1 MGNFHI
7 ATATAALNIL
17 LIPESVAG
25 SASWEYK
32 QGHVLK
38 GGPWFPS
45 ITSVTFKLL
54 PFPFNLELQSCVHE
68 ECLISATNTS
78 QGARAAS
85 ARAFVHSLNILIKY
99 ARMYGYEHKRTE
111 AQFAT
116 TWKELQQGLPT
127 TGDSGFLL
135 GVSDNKLLLD
145 GIPLETGNAERSFAT
160 LLSTAGLASL
170 HFSKDVTEEDFVRL
184 VRAFT
189 VAGSKAQ
196 DVSKQIKEALSS
208 GTHSGTIKINEVK
221 FVAADP
227 LTGDVSIAAQIA
239 AQTLGPEF
247 KQWLNDPQKLL
258 QLIAAAEGANS
269 GGGPAPAGGVP
280 MVPLG
285 SVPNPPQAS
294 GKGVWVPE
302 GTPIGMPGGTA
313 AAAAPAWTGGM
324 VPLQEQEVIQAI
336 RLLTRFGQVQQDPTM
351 KEEDLH
357 KELTETDPN
366 TRLNLQQLLGSLAG
380 QVSSEEQDTPLLMK
394 AAEHMAIR
402 FAIERYQKGEV
413 KVNAVHQMME
423 HMSRQMDS
431 LRSILKLQEEK
442 MSKAGIL
449 VESHADILDR
459 MFWAEVPEAGK
470 KSVLMS
476 HEAPCVPPRNLRQ
489 FVELLLDR
497 DDRQSATEILN
508 NYSSCL
514 SARDTEPRRRT
525 AIGLSQLADLYSRLG
540 GQPMGQAVRCL
551 SEQLINEKDPELQS
565 LLSAAFV
572 RLSQEASSSKHYGA
586 VNEVCAGM
594 ERISLERPVLM
605 GDLRP
610 RVGVENRL
618 PEFIEEALQLDPIPP
633 DMLSVLRR
641 TSQSGAEHLA
651 DRFFRCMRRDE
662 CDRMIELVHQ
672 LGSPIL
678 SQLREILRTGQPRQA
693 AGAVGLVSR
702 LDVGTLLELLPAR
715 MPEWNRFYHD
725 IIVRQ
730 IAYGAA
736 VDRGRT
742 LLELAEILDP
752 LVLPEAVDE
761 IGMSGDM
768 TATPPLI
775 AMARPGDTASR
786 SPYVQLKAI
795 ESLGRLKDSEAVAI
809 LREILEAKKT
819 FSWVHH
825 RELRIAAAQALSKTD
840 PRYSSQVLSDS
851 GLETA
856 ELAIAPLDFAPACP
870 WVRQR
875 RYERLV
881 LAKTVPAII
890 GSSWGKSRI
899 MIRELSLGGGMG
911 TKEDNLR
918 IGSEADL
925 EISVGM
931 RAKIRAHVL
940 LRRARVNEVG
950 FEIVSTDL
958 ESRYRLRRLL
968 VDALNHSP
976 SNKGHEWSGDRKV

>member
-1 MGNFHI
+1 M
-7 ATATAALNIL
+7 
-17 LIPESVAG
+17 
-25 SASWEYK
+25 
-32 QGHVLK
+32 
-38 GGPWFPS
+38 
-45 ITSVTFKLL
+45 
-54 PFPFNLELQSCVHE
+54 
-68 ECLISATNTS
+68 
-78 QGARAAS
+78 
-85 ARAFVHSLNILIKY
+85 NILIKY
-99 ARMYGYEHKRTE
+99 ARMYGYQHKRTE
-111 AQFAT
+111 AQFET
-116 TWKELQQGLPT
+116 TWNELKQGLPT
-127 TGDSGFLL
+127 TGDQGFLL

-160 LLSTAGLASL
+160 LLTTAGLASL

-189 VAGSKAQ
+189 VAGSKGQ
-196 DVSKQIKEALSS
+196 DVSKQIKEALGANKPGS
-208 GTHSGTIKINEVK
+208 GIRINEVK

-258 QLIAAAEGANS
+258 QLIAAAEGANA
-269 GGGPAPAGGVP
+269 GGGAAASGVP

-285 SVPNPPQAS
+285 SVPNLAPGP
-294 GKGVWVPE
+294 GKGRWVPE
-302 GTPIGMPGGTA
+302 GTPIGAPGSA
-313 AAAAPAWTGGM
+313 AAGAAPAWTGGI

-336 RLLTRFGQVQQDPTM
+336 RLLTRFGQVQQDPTV
-351 KEEDLH
+351 KEEDLQ

-366 TRLNLQQLLGSLAG
+366 TRLNLQQLLGSLATK
-380 QVSSEEQDTPLLMK
+380 VSTAEEKDTPLLMK

-402 FAIERYQKGEV
+402 FALERYQKGEV

-431 LRSILKLQEEK
+431 LRQILKLQEEK

-459 MFWAEVPEAGK
+459 MFWAEVPESGK

-489 FVELLLDR
+489 FVEVLLDR
-497 DDRQSATEILN
+497 DEKQSASEILD

-514 SARDTEPRRRT
+514 GAREAEPRRRT
-525 AIGLSQLADLYSRLG
+525 AIGLSQLADLYARVG
-540 GQPMGQAVRCL
+540 GEAMGQAIRRL
-551 SEQLINEKDPELQS
+551 SEHLIHEKDAELQS

-572 RLSQEASSSKHYGA
+572 RLSQEASSSKNFGA

-594 ERISLERPVLM
+594 EQISMERPVLM
-605 GDLRP
+605 SDLRP

-618 PEFIEEALQLDPIPP
+618 PEFIEEALHLEPIPP

-641 TSQSGAEHLA
+641 TSHAGAEHLA

-662 CDRMIELVHQ
+662 CDRMIELVKE
-672 LGSPIL
+672 LGSPVL
-678 SQLREILRTGQPRQA
+678 LQLREILRTGQPRQA
-693 AGAVGLVSR
+693 SGAVGLVSR
-702 LDVGTLLELLPAR
+702 LDVGTLLELLPSR
-715 MPEWNRFYHD
+715 LPEWNRFYHD
-725 IIVRQ
+725 IVVRQ

-736 VDRGRT
+736 MDRGRT

-768 TATPPLI
+768 TAAPPLI
-775 AMARPGDTASR
+775 AMARPGEAASR
-786 SPYVQLKAI
+786 SAYVQLKAI
-795 ESLGRLKDSEAVAI
+795 ESLGRLRDAEAVAT
-809 LREILEAKKT
+809 LREILERKKR
-819 FSWVHH
+819 FGFVYH
-825 RELRIAAAQALSKTD
+825 RELRIAAAQALAKTD
-840 PRYSSQVLSDS
+840 PRYSSQVVSDS
-851 GLETA
+851 GLEPA
-856 ELAIAPLDFAPACP
+856 EIAIAPLDLAPACP

-881 LAKTVPAII
+881 LAKTVSAMI

-899 MIRELSLGGGMG
+899 QIRELSLGGGMG

-925 EISVGM
+925 EISLGM

-958 ESRYRLRRLL
+958 DSRYRLRRLL
-968 VDALNHSP
+968 VDALNHFP
-976 SNKGHEWSGDRKV
+976 QGKGQEWSGERKI

>member
-1 MGNFHI
+1 
-7 ATATAALNIL
+7 
-17 LIPESVAG
+17 
-25 SASWEYK
+25 
-32 QGHVLK
+32 
-38 GGPWFPS
+38 
-45 ITSVTFKLL
+45 
-54 PFPFNLELQSCVHE
+54 
-68 ECLISATNTS
+68 
-78 QGARAAS
+78 
-85 ARAFVHSLNILIKY
+85 VHSLNILIKY
-99 ARMYGYEHKRTE
+99 ARMYGYDHKRTE
-111 AQFAT
+111 AQFET
-116 TWKELQQGLPT
+116 CWNELQSGLPT

-145 GIPLETGNAERSFAT
+145 GIPLETGNSERSFAN
-160 LLSTAGLASL
+160 LLNAAGLASL
-170 HFSKDVTEEDFVRL
+170 HFSKDVTIEDFTRL

-189 VAGSKAQ
+189 VAGSKAT
-196 DVSKQIKEALSS
+196 DVAKHIKEALQAGPQNS
-208 GTHSGTIKINEVK
+208 TIKINEVK

-258 QLIAAAEGANS
+258 QLIAAAEGASS
-269 GGGPAPAGGVP
+269 GGQAPGDSTP

-285 SVPNPPQAS
+285 SVPNFAA
-294 GKGVWVPE
+294 
-302 GTPIGMPGGTA
+302 GGTGGGGTGTGGGTGGTGA
-313 AAAAPAWTGGM
+313 GVAPAWTGGM

-336 RLLTRFGQVQQDPTM
+336 RLLTRFGQVQQDPNV
-351 KEEDLH
+351 KEADIQR
-357 KELTETDPN
+357 ELVETDPN
-366 TRLNLQQLLGSLAG
+366 TRLNLQQLLGSLAAKA
-380 QVSSEEQDTPLLMK
+380 STHEEDTPLLMK

-402 FAIERYQKGEV
+402 FALERYQKGEI

-431 LRSILKLQEEK
+431 LRQILKLQEEK

-459 MFWAEVPEAGK
+459 MFWAEVPESGK

-489 FVELLLDR
+489 FVEVLLDR
-497 DDRQSATEILN
+497 GDTQTASEILN

-514 SARDTEPRRRT
+514 SAKEMEPRRKT
-525 AIGLSQLADLYSRLG
+525 AIGLSQLADLYTRLG
-540 GQPMGQAVRCL
+540 GQPMGQAIHGL
-551 SEQLINEKDPELQS
+551 SEQLIAEKDPELQS

-572 RLSQEASSSKHYGA
+572 RLSQEASAAKNYAA

-594 ERISLERPVLM
+594 ELVSVERPVLM
-605 GDLRP
+605 SDLRP

-618 PEFIEEALQLDPIPP
+618 PEFIEEALRLDPIPRE
-633 DMLSVLRR
+633 LLAVLRR
-641 TSQSGAEHLA
+641 TSQAGAEHLA

-662 CDRMIELVHQ
+662 CERMIELVKE
-672 LGSPIL
+672 LGSPVL
-678 SQLREILRTGQPRQA
+678 VQLREILRTGQPRQA
-693 AGAVGLVSR
+693 SSVVGLVSR

-715 MPEWNRFYHD
+715 LPEWNRFYHD
-725 IIVRQ
+725 IAVRQ
-730 IAYGAA
+730 IAYGNAP
-736 VDRGRT
+736 DRGRT
-742 LLELAEILDP
+742 LMELAEVLDP

-761 IGMSGDM
+761 MGMSGDV
-768 TATPPLI
+768 TSGPPLI
-775 AMARPGDTASR
+775 AMARPGEAASR
-786 SPYVQLKAI
+786 SPFIQLKAI
-795 ESLGRLKDSEAVAI
+795 ESLGRLKDPEAVAT

-819 FSWVHH
+819 FGFVHH
-825 RELRIAAAQALSKTD
+825 KELRIAAAQALSKTD
-840 PRYSSQVLSDS
+840 PRYSSQVLADS
-851 GLETA
+851 GMEPS
-856 ELAIAPLDFAPACP
+856 ELAIAPLDMAPACP

-875 RYERLV
+875 RYERMV

-925 EISVGM
+925 EISIGM
-931 RAKIRAHVL
+931 RSKIRAHVL

-950 FEIVSTDL
+950 FEIVNTDL

-968 VDALNHSP
+968 VDALNHAP
-976 SNKGHEWSGDRKV
+976 NKGQEWGGERKV

>member
-1 MGNFHI
+1 
-7 ATATAALNIL
+7 
-17 LIPESVAG
+17 
-25 SASWEYK
+25 
-32 QGHVLK
+32 
-38 GGPWFPS
+38 
-45 ITSVTFKLL
+45 
-54 PFPFNLELQSCVHE
+54 
-68 ECLISATNTS
+68 
-78 QGARAAS
+78 
-85 ARAFVHSLNILIKY
+85 
-99 ARMYGYEHKRTE
+99 MYGYDHKRTE
-111 AQFAT
+111 MQFET
-116 TWKELQQGLPT
+116 TWNELRLGLPT
-127 TGDSGFLL
+127 TGDQGFLL

-145 GIPLETGNAERSFAT
+145 GIPLETGNSERSFAT

-170 HFSKDVTEEDFVRL
+170 HFSRDVTEEDFVRL

-196 DVSKQIKEALSS
+196 DVAKQIKEALGANKPGS
-208 GTHSGTIKINEVK
+208 TIRINEVK

-247 KQWLNDPQKLL
+247 RQWLNDPQKLL
-258 QLIAAAEGANS
+258 QLIAAAEGANA
-269 GGGPAPAGGVP
+269 GGGQVSPGGVP

-285 SVPNPPQAS
+285 SVPNPLPGT
-294 GKGVWVPE
+294 GKGRWVSD
-302 GTPIGMPGGTA
+302 GAAGGA
-313 AAAAPAWTGGM
+313 ATGAAPAWTGGM

-336 RLLTRFGQVQQDPTM
+336 RLLTRFGQVQTDPGG
-351 KEEDLH
+351 KEEDLQ

-366 TRLNLQQLLGSLAG
+366 TRLNLQQLLGSLAAKATTAD
-380 QVSSEEQDTPLLMK
+380 EQDTPLLMK

-402 FAIERYQKGEV
+402 FALERYSKGEV

-431 LRSILKLQEEK
+431 LRQILKLQEEK

-459 MFWAEVPEAGK
+459 MFWAEVPESGK
-470 KSVLMS
+470 KSVLLS

-489 FVELLLDR
+489 FVEVLLDR
-497 DDRQSATEILN
+497 DDQQGAAEILN

-514 SARDTEPRRRT
+514 AAKEAEPRRRT
-525 AIGLSQLADLYSRLG
+525 AIGLSQLADLYARLG
-540 GQPMGQAVRCL
+540 GEPMGQAIRKL
-551 SEQLINEKDPELQS
+551 AEYLIHEKDSELQS
-565 LLSAAFV
+565 LFSAAFV
-572 RLSQEASSSKHYGA
+572 RLSQEASSAKNYGA

-594 ERISLERPVLM
+594 ELISIERPVLM
-605 GDLRP
+605 SDLRP

-618 PEFIEEALQLDPIPP
+618 PEFIEEAIHMDPIPA
-633 DMLSVLRR
+633 DLLSVLRR

-662 CDRMIELVHQ
+662 CDRMIELVKE

-678 SQLREILRTGQPRQA
+678 LQLREILRTGQPRQA
-693 AGAVGLVSR
+693 AGVVGLVSR

-715 MPEWNRFYHD
+715 LPEWNRFYHD
-725 IIVRQ
+725 MVVRQ
-730 IAYGAA
+730 IAFGAA
-736 VDRGRT
+736 PDRGRT

-752 LVLPEAVDE
+752 LVLAEAVDE

-768 TATPPLI
+768 TTIPPLI
-775 AMARPGDTASR
+775 AMARPGESASR
-786 SPYVQLKAI
+786 SPFLQLKAI
-795 ESLGRLKDSEAVAI
+795 ESLGRLKDAEAVAT
-809 LREILEAKKT
+809 LREILETKKT
-819 FSWVHH
+819 FGFAHH
-825 RELRIAAAQALSKTD
+825 RELRIAAAQALAKTD
-840 PRYSSQVLSDS
+840 PRYSSQVMTDS
-851 GLETA
+851 GLEPA
-856 ELAIAPLDFAPACP
+856 ELAIAPLDTAPACP

-881 LAKTVPAII
+881 LARTVYGVL

-899 MIRELSLGGGMG
+899 QIRELSLGGGMG

-931 RAKIRAHVL
+931 RSKIRAHVL
-940 LRRARVNEVG
+940 LRRARVSEVG

-968 VDALNHSP
+968 VDALNHAP
-976 SNKGHEWSGDRKV
+976 QNKEQEWSGERKI

>member
-1 MGNFHI
+1 M
-7 ATATAALNIL
+7 
-17 LIPESVAG
+17 
-25 SASWEYK
+25 
-32 QGHVLK
+32 
-38 GGPWFPS
+38 
-45 ITSVTFKLL
+45 
-54 PFPFNLELQSCVHE
+54 
-68 ECLISATNTS
+68 TNTS
-78 QGARAAS
+78 QASRAAS

-99 ARMYGYEHKRTE
+99 ARMYGYGHKRTE
-111 AQFAT
+111 AQFEI
-116 TWKELQQGLPT
+116 TWNELQQGLPT
-127 TGDSGFLL
+127 TGDAGFLL

-160 LLSTAGLASL
+160 LLNTAGLASL

-189 VAGSKAQ
+189 VAGSKGQ
-196 DVSKQIKEALSS
+196 DVSKQIKEALGANKPGSS
-208 GTHSGTIKINEVK
+208 IRINEVK

-258 QLIAAAEGANS
+258 QLIAAAEGANA
-269 GGGPAPAGGVP
+269 GGGATTAGGVP

-285 SVPNPPQAS
+285 SVPNAPKGT
-294 GKGVWVPE
+294 GKGRWVPDDAA
-302 GTPIGMPGGTA
+302 GGA
-313 AAAAPAWTGGM
+313 ATGAAPAWTGGM
-324 VPLQEQEVIQAI
+324 VPLQEEEVIQAI
-336 RLLTRFGQVQQDPTM
+336 RLLTRFGQVQTDPGV
-351 KEEDLH
+351 KEEDLQ

-366 TRLNLQQLLGSLAG
+366 TRLNLQQLLGSLAAKA
-380 QVSSEEQDTPLLMK
+380 STTDEEDTPLLMK

-402 FAIERYQKGEV
+402 FALERYSKGEV

-431 LRSILKLQEEK
+431 LRQILKLQEEK

-459 MFWAEVPEAGK
+459 MFWAEVPESGK
-470 KSVLMS
+470 KSVLLS

-489 FVELLLDR
+489 FVEVLLDR
-497 DDRQSATEILN
+497 DDKQGAAEILN

-514 SARDTEPRRRT
+514 SAKELEPRRRT
-525 AIGLSQLADLYSRLG
+525 AIGLSQLADLYTRVG
-540 GQPMGQAVRCL
+540 GEPMGQAIRRL
-551 SEQLINEKDPELQS
+551 SEYLIHEKDAELQS
-565 LLSAAFV
+565 LFSAAFV
-572 RLSQEASSSKHYGA
+572 RLSQEASSAKNYGA

-594 ERISLERPVLM
+594 EMISIERPVLM
-605 GDLRP
+605 SDLRP

-618 PEFIEEALQLDPIPP
+618 PEFIEEAIHLDPIPA
-633 DMLSVLRR
+633 DLLSVLRR
-641 TSQSGAEHLA
+641 TSHTGAEHLA

-662 CDRMIELVHQ
+662 CDRMIELVKQ
-672 LGSPIL
+672 LGSPVL
-678 SQLREILRTGQPRQA
+678 LQLREILRTGQPRQA
-693 AGAVGLVSR
+693 SGAVGLVSR
-702 LDVGTLLELLPAR
+702 LDVGTLLELLPSR
-715 MPEWNRFYHD
+715 LPEWNRFYHD
-725 IIVRQ
+725 IVVRQ

-736 VDRGRT
+736 ADRGRT
-742 LLELAEILDP
+742 LLELTEILDP
-752 LVLPEAVDE
+752 LVLAEAVDE

-775 AMARPGDTASR
+775 AMARPGEAASR

-795 ESLGRLKDSEAVAI
+795 ESLGRLKDGEAVAT
-809 LREILEAKKT
+809 LREILETKKT
-819 FSWVHH
+819 FGFVHH
-825 RELRIAAAQALSKTD
+825 RELRIAAAQALAKTD

-851 GLETA
+851 GLEAA
-856 ELAIAPLDFAPACP
+856 EMAIAPLDMAPACP

-881 LAKTVPAII
+881 LARTVYGLL

-899 MIRELSLGGGMG
+899 QIRELSLGGGMG

-925 EISVGM
+925 EISIGL
-931 RAKIRAHVL
+931 RSKIRAHVL

-968 VDALNHSP
+968 VEALNHTP
-976 SNKGHEWSGDRKV
+976 QGKGQEWSGERKI

>member
-1 MGNFHI
+1 
-7 ATATAALNIL
+7 
-17 LIPESVAG
+17 
-25 SASWEYK
+25 
-32 QGHVLK
+32 
-38 GGPWFPS
+38 
-45 ITSVTFKLL
+45 
-54 PFPFNLELQSCVHE
+54 
-68 ECLISATNTS
+68 
-78 QGARAAS
+78 
-85 ARAFVHSLNILIKY
+85 
-99 ARMYGYEHKRTE
+99 MYGYEHKRTE
-111 AQFAT
+111 GQFEI
-116 TWKELQQGLPT
+116 TWNELQTALPAG
-127 TGDSGFLL
+127 GDAGFLL

-145 GIPLETGNAERSFAT
+145 GIPLEAGQAEKSFAT
-160 LLSTAGLASL
+160 LLTTAGLASL
-170 HFSKDVTEEDFVRL
+170 HFSKDVTIEDFTRL

-196 DVSKQIKEALSS
+196 DVSKQIKEALSGGS
-208 GTHSGTIKINEVK
+208 QKSTIKINEVK

-247 KQWLNDPQKLL
+247 RQWLNDPQKLL
-258 QLIAAAEGANS
+258 QLIAAAEGANAK
-269 GGGPAPAGGVP
+269 GGGGQGEAGAP

-285 SVPNPPQAS
+285 SAPNPVPGAAVATAGS
-294 GKGVWVPE
+294 GG
-302 GTPIGMPGGTA
+302 A
-313 AAAAPAWTGGM
+313 AGAAPAWTGGM

-336 RLLTRFGQVQQDPTM
+336 RLLTRFGQVQQDPTI
-351 KEEDLH
+351 KEEDIH
-357 KELTETDPN
+357 KELVETDPN
-366 TRLNLQQLLGSLAG
+366 TRLNLQQLLGSLAA
-380 QVSSEEQDTPLLMK
+380 QASTKQEEDTPLLMK

-402 FAIERYQKGEV
+402 FALERYQKGEV

-431 LRSILKLQEEK
+431 LRSILKLQEDK

-459 MFWAEVPEAGK
+459 MFWAEVPESGK
-470 KSVLMS
+470 RSVLLS

-489 FVELLLDR
+489 FVEVLLEREDN
-497 DDRQSATEILN
+497 DSAAEILN

-514 SARDTEPRRRT
+514 AAKEIEPRRKT
-525 AIGLSQLADLYSRLG
+525 AIGLSQVADLYARLG
-540 GQPMGQAVRCL
+540 GEPMGKAVRRL
-551 SEQLINEKDPELQS
+551 SEQLIVEKDPELQS

-572 RLSQEASSSKHYGA
+572 RLSQEASAAKNYAA
-586 VNEVCAGM
+586 VNEVCSGM
-594 ERISLERPVLM
+594 ELISVERPVLM
-605 GDLRP
+605 SDLRP

-618 PEFIEEALQLDPIPP
+618 PEYIEEALQQDKASADL
-633 DMLSVLRR
+633 LGVLRR
-641 TSQSGAEHLA
+641 TSQSAAEHLA

-662 CDRMIELVHQ
+662 CDRMIELVEQ
-672 LGSPIL
+672 VGPPVLL
-678 SQLREILRTGQPRQA
+678 QLREILRTGQPRQA
-693 AGAVGLVSR
+693 SGAVGLVSR
-702 LDVGTLLELLPAR
+702 FDVNTLLELLPVR
-715 MPEWNRFYHD
+715 LPEWNRFYHD
-725 IIVRQ
+725 IVVRQ
-730 IAYGAA
+730 IAYGNAP
-736 VDRGRT
+736 DRGRT
-742 LLELAEILDP
+742 LLELAEVLDA

-768 TATPPLI
+768 TAVPPLI
-775 AMARPGDTASR
+775 AMARPGDAASR

-795 ESLGRLKDSEAVAI
+795 ESLGRLRDAEAVQT
-809 LREILEAKKT
+809 LREIVETKKT
-819 FSWVHH
+819 FGFVHH

-840 PRYSSQVLSDS
+840 PRYSSQVMADS
-851 GLETA
+851 GLEPA
-856 ELAIAPLDFAPACP
+856 ELAIAPLDLAPACP

-881 LAKTVPAII
+881 LSKTVTGTI

-899 MIRELSLGGGMG
+899 QIRELSLGGGMG

-950 FEIVSTDL
+950 FEIVNTDL

-968 VDALNHSP
+968 VDALNNAP
-976 SNKGHEWSGDRKV
+976 QNRGQEWGGERKV

>member
-1 MGNFHI
+1 
-7 ATATAALNIL
+7 
-17 LIPESVAG
+17 
-25 SASWEYK
+25 
-32 QGHVLK
+32 
-38 GGPWFPS
+38 
-45 ITSVTFKLL
+45 
-54 PFPFNLELQSCVHE
+54 
-68 ECLISATNTS
+68 
-78 QGARAAS
+78 
-85 ARAFVHSLNILIKY
+85 
-99 ARMYGYEHKRTE
+99 MYGYGHKRTE
-111 AQFAT
+111 AQFEI
-116 TWKELQQGLPT
+116 TWNELKQGLPT

-145 GIPLETGNAERSFAT
+145 GIPLEAGNAERSFAT
-160 LLSTAGLASL
+160 LLNTAGLASL

-196 DVSKQIKEALSS
+196 DVSKQIKEALAGNKHGS
-208 GTHSGTIKINEVK
+208 TIKINEVK
-221 FVAADP
+221 FIAADP

-269 GGGPAPAGGVP
+269 GGGKGPADGVP

-285 SVPNPPQAS
+285 SVPNM
-294 GKGVWVPE
+294 GKG
-302 GTPIGMPGGTA
+302 GTGTGVGTGTGTGTG
-313 AAAAPAWTGGM
+313 AAPAWTGGM

-336 RLLTRFGQVQQDPTM
+336 RLLTRFGQVQQDPSI
-351 KEEDLH
+351 KEEDIQ

-366 TRLNLQQLLGSLAG
+366 TRLNLQQLLGSLAAKA
-380 QVSSEEQDTPLLMK
+380 SSEEEDTPLLMK

-402 FAIERYQKGEV
+402 FALERYQKGEI

-431 LRSILKLQEEK
+431 LRQILKLQEEK

-459 MFWAEVPEAGK
+459 MFWAEVPESGK
-470 KSVLMS
+470 KSVLLS

-489 FVELLLDR
+489 FVEVLLER
-497 DDRQSATEILN
+497 DDKQVAADILN

-514 SARDTEPRRRT
+514 GAKEVEPRRRT
-525 AIGLSQLADLYSRLG
+525 AIGLSQLADLYARLG
-540 GQPMGQAVRCL
+540 GQPLGQAIRRL
-551 SEQLINEKDPELQS
+551 SEQLILDKEAELQS

-572 RLSQEASSSKHYGA
+572 RLSQEASSAKNYGA

-594 ERISLERPVLM
+594 ELMSLERPVLM
-605 GDLRP
+605 SDLRP

-618 PEFIEEALQLDPIPP
+618 PEFIEEALHLDPVPA

-662 CDRMIELVHQ
+662 CDRMIELVKEV
-672 LGSPIL
+672 GSPVL
-678 SQLREILRTGQPRQA
+678 LQLREILRTGQPRQA
-693 AGAVGLVSR
+693 SGAVGLVSR
-702 LDVGTLLELLPAR
+702 FDVGTLLELLPVR

-725 IIVRQ
+725 IVVRQ

-736 VDRGRT
+736 PDRGRT

-752 LVLPEAVDE
+752 LCLPEAVDE
-761 IGMSGDM
+761 IGMSGDLS
-768 TATPPLI
+768 ATPPLI
-775 AMARPGDTASR
+775 AMARPGEAASR

-795 ESLGRLKDSEAVAI
+795 ESLGRLKDAEAVAT
-809 LREILEAKKT
+809 LREILESKKT
-819 FSWVHH
+819 FGWVYH

-851 GLETA
+851 GLEPA
-856 ELAIAPLDFAPACP
+856 ELAIAPLDMAPACP

-881 LAKTVPAII
+881 LSKTVTGTI
-890 GSSWGKSRI
+890 GSSWGRSRI
-899 MIRELSLGGGMG
+899 QIRELSLGGGMG

-918 IGSEADL
+918 IGGEADL
-925 EISVGM
+925 EISLGM
-931 RAKIRAHVL
+931 RAKIRARVL

-950 FEIVSTDL
+950 FEIVNTDL

-968 VDALNHSP
+968 VDALTHVP
-976 SNKGHEWSGDRKV
+976 QNKGPEWSGERNV